1 MVLAITKN
9 DGTEMHVP
17 WSNVKKIGEIIL
29 VGESKPDVQPG
40 TCTGCGF
47 ANKDGAKFCEECGIK
62 L

>member
-29 VGESKPDVQPG
+29 VGESKPDVQSG